1 MRGTQ
6 MKMKIMISILGI
18 IWAAGTTQVWAQ
30 EQGSAQ
36 TVSKRGSTAAGFLEI
51 GVGARAI
58 GMGGAYTAVGEDPS
72 ALFWNVG
79 GIGKAT
85 RPGIFFNHTQW
96 LADTRFDFL
105 GIVYPVSGFGSVG
118 ISLTSLSMNDMD
130 VTTVESPEGD
140 GQKFGAGDYAF
151 GLAYAVT
158 LTERFSI
165 GLQPKVIYQ
174 YIWDMTAVGFGVDLG
189 VHYETPFKGVTLGF
203 AMTNFG
209 PKIAMSGENNRVLY
223 DYDPNSTGNN
233 DRVPALLE
241 PDHWPLPLNFTIGIQ
256 YKLLDTQMHRVLIAV
271 DAQHPNNNYE
281 RINLGVEYVLAG
293 NYALRAGY
301 KSLFLD
307 ESEESLTLGA
317 GIRYP
322 ILGNILFYADYAYA
336 DFGILESVHKF
347 SLGIDL

>member
-1 MRGTQ
+1 MRGAQ
-6 MKMKIMISILGI
+6 MKMKII
-18 IWAAGTTQVWAQ
+18 IVMLLFIGTAWAQ
-30 EQGSAQ
+30 EQGF
-36 TVSKRGSTAAGFLEI
+36 TRNVSKRGSTAAGFLEI

-85 RPGIFFNHTQW
+85 RPEFFFNHTQW
-96 LADTRFDFL
+96 LANTHFDFL
-105 GIVYPVSGFGSVG
+105 GIVCPISGFGTIG
-118 ISLTSLSMNDMD
+118 ISLTALSMSDMD
-130 VTTVESPEGD
+130 VTTVEYPEGS

-151 GLAYAVT
+151 GLAYAVN

-165 GLQPKVIYQ
+165 GFHPKVIYQ
-174 YIWDMTAVGFGVDLG
+174 YIWDMTAVGFGIDLG
-189 VHYETPFKGVTLGF
+189 IHYVTPFEGITIGF

-209 PKIAMSGENNRVLY
+209 PKISMSGENNRVLY

-241 PDHWPLPLNFTIGIQ
+241 PDNWPLPLNFTMGIQ
-256 YKLLDTQMHRVLIAV
+256 YKLINTDMHRIIVAL

-281 RINLGVEYVLAG
+281 SINLGLEYVLAG
-293 NYALRAGY
+293 NYALRVGY
-301 KSLFLD
+301 KSLFLSD
-307 ESEESLTLGA
+307 SQESLTLGA

-322 ILGNILFYADYAYA
+322 IMGNIVVYIDYAYA
-336 DFGILESVHKF
+336 NFGILENVHRF
-347 SLGIDL
+347 SLGINL